1 MDIKTPNFEN
11 FKAMLDDVNQTQ
23 CCICNQI
30 LKDITFILWN
40 QRKKKK
46 KQKKCTYGS
55 IIQIVDISF

>member
-1 MDIKTPNFEN
+1 
-11 FKAMLDDVNQTQ
+11 MLDDVNQTQ